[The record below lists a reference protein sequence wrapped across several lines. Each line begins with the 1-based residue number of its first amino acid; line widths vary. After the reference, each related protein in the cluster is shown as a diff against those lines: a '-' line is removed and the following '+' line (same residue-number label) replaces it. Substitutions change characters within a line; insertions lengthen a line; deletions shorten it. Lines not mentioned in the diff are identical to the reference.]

1 MSVGIILTKTLS
13 ALLLPPLNLILL
25 CAVGLKLYRKQPR
38 LGFALSSSALAALA
52 IISTPAGALLL
63 LSPLEKLSTPLTS
76 AQASDAQAIVLLG
89 GGRMMN
95 APEYGDQD
103 TPNLIA
109 LARVRYAAKL
119 HRDTGLPVLAS
130 GGSPDGS
137 AESEAAIMA
146 RSLEEDFAIPVKW
159 VEERSDDTAQN
170 ASFSATMLKQAGVNR
185 ILLVTDALHMP
196 RSRAVFEKTGLEV
209 VPAPT
214 MFFSRNRL
222 TLLDFMPS
230 GEGLRR
236 SHYALHEWIGILWY
250 SLKPETSVA
259 L

>member
-1 MSVGIILTKTLS
+1 MSVGIILTKVLS

-25 CAVGLKLYRKQPR
+25 CAVGLRLHQKRPR
-38 LGFALSSSALAALA
+38 LGFALSGFALTALA

-63 LSPLEKLSTPLTS
+63 LSPLEKLSTPLAS
-76 AQASDAQAIVLLG
+76 AKDADAQAIVLLG
-89 GGRMMN
+89 GGRMMS

-103 TPNLIA
+103 TPNLTA

-119 HRDTGLPVLAS
+119 YRDTGLPVLAS

-137 AESEAAIMA
+137 AESEASIMA
-146 RSLEEDFAIPVKW
+146 RSLQDDFAIPVKW
-159 VEERSDDTAQN
+159 IEEHSDDTAQN
-170 ASFSATMLKQAGVNR
+170 AAYSATMLKQADVSR

-222 TLLDFMPS
+222 TLFDFMPS

-236 SHYALHEWIGILWY
+236 SHYAMHEWIGIAWY
-250 SLKPETSVA
+250 SLKS
-259 L
+259 